1 MSGVGCR
8 TSARA
13 TATSVYQQRTCGDC
27 GGMSAW
33 CPLAILS
40 GDGKPHGQGISA
52 VALEGAL
59 HELIINKFNTSE
71 HHLEPTFRTGGCL
84 CRVAGQ
90 YRRMLG
96 VGHGSGLALTCIVW
110 VRSISSRLTR
120 PGQLDLNLRQPR
132 PRPVNTYPAPPN
144 VNDVRCGSRLCKN
157 PIDAMIPLLNRGGMM
172 KGFVQG
178 ADRQQTTLLP
188 ECLDDWVDE
197 SNPVRA
203 VDVFIDAL
211 ELRELGFDGVTPA
224 ATGRPGYHPSPMLK
238 LYIYGYLTGVQSSRR
253 LEREAGRNLEVM
265 WLTGRLVPDHKTIA
279 DFRKD
284 NGPAIKKVCAQFVAL
299 CRKMGLLAKASV
311 AIDGSKF
318 KAVKS
323 RDNNFTKGKM
333 ERRLAQI
340 EESVAR
346 YLSQLDTADRQTAA
360 GEAPSEE
367 LVARTTRLKE
377 KLIKLEEE
385 VKRLKAIEKVMLA
398 APDQQVSFT
407 DPDSRSMATSGGG
420 SGLVGYNVQAAVDT
434 TNHLIVAH
442 EVTNVGTDKS
452 QLANMA
458 NQAKAALEAESL
470 EAFADRGYFKG
481 EEILACEEAGITV
494 MLPKPQTSDAKSEG
508 RFGKQDFRY
517 VAEEDI
523 YICPAGEK
531 LAHHFTNEENGL
543 VLRRYWTNACRTCAL
558 KAQCT
563 KGPQRRITRW
573 ENEYVVDAV
582 QARLDKNPDAMRT
595 RRETVEHPF
604 GTLKMRMG
612 ATHGIDNV
620 LV

>member
-1 MSGVGCR
+1 MR
-8 TSARA
+8 
-13 TATSVYQQRTCGDC
+13 
-27 GGMSAW
+27 
-33 CPLAILS
+33 
-40 GDGKPHGQGISA
+40 
-52 VALEGAL
+52 
-59 HELIINKFNTSE
+59 
-71 HHLEPTFRTGGCL
+71 
-84 CRVAGQ
+84 
-90 YRRMLG
+90 
-96 VGHGSGLALTCIVW
+96 
-110 VRSISSRLTR
+110 
-120 PGQLDLNLRQPR
+120 
-132 PRPVNTYPAPPN
+132 
-144 VNDVRCGSRLCKN
+144 
-157 PIDAMIPLLNRGGMM
+157 
-172 KGFVQG
+172 GFVQG

-197 SNPVRA
+197 GNSIRA
-203 VDVFIDAL
+203 VDVFVDAL
-211 ELRELGFDGVTPA
+211 ELRDLGFDGVDPA
-224 ATGRPGYHPSPMLK
+224 ATGRPAYHPSPMLK
-238 LYIYGYLTGVQSSRR
+238 LYIYGYLNRVQSSRR

-311 AIDGSKF
+311 AIDGNK
-318 KAVKS
+318 
-323 RDNNFTKGKM
+323 FTKGKM

-340 EESVAR
+340 EGSVAR

-367 LVARTTRLKE
+367 LAARTTRLKE
-377 KLIKLEEE
+377 KLTKLEEE
-385 VKRLKAIEKVMLA
+385 VKRLKAIEKEMLA
-398 APDQQVSFT
+398 APDQQISFT
-407 DPDSRSMATSGGG
+407 DPDSRSMATSGRG
-420 SGLVGYNVQAAVDT
+420 SGTVGYNVQAAVDT

-442 EVTNVGTDKS
+442 QVTNVGTDKS

-494 MLPKPQTSDAKSEG
+494 TLPKPQTSDAKSEG

-517 VAEEDI
+517 VAEGDI

-531 LAHHFTNEENGL
+531 LTHHFTNEENGL
-543 VLRRYWTNACRTCAL
+543 VLHRYWTDACRTCAL

-563 KGPQRRITRW
+563 KGAQRRIRRW
-573 ENEYVVDAV
+573 EHEYVVDAV

-612 ATHGIDNV
+612 ATHFLMKTLPKVATEMALHVLAYNLTRVMNIVGIKPL